1 MTESKKLTAT
11 ELSQHN
17 KPDDCWIVIAGQIWD
32 VTDFAPQHPGGSQI
46 IFQFAGQDATQVYD
60 EVHPPP
66 LIQKTLTI
74 SKLKGNLH
82 PSSHITLPK
91 PSANAPVQNSG
102 ANHGFPPLA
111 SILSAQ
117 DFEKAAKAMFTPK
130 AYAYYSS
137 AATDLVSVNA
147 NISFWSRIWFRPRL
161 LRNVTHVDTTC
172 KIQGVKS
179 SVPFLVAPAA
189 MAKLAHPQG
198 ELAIA
203 RACKRNGVIQ
213 CATIN
218 ASYPIEDI
226 ISEAP
231 DHPFFFQLYVNKN
244 KESSELLLKTVW
256 DLGVRVLFLT
266 VDAPV
271 PGKREADE
279 RVKAETSFSTPMSG
293 TSSSSDAKG
302 SGLTRTLATYIDSGL
317 SWDDLVWLRKV
328 WAGKLVLKGLQSVE
342 DVKLAAEQK
351 VDGVVLSNHG
361 GRNLD
366 TSPPAL
372 LVLLELRKHYPEA
385 FNKMEIYVDGGIRR
399 GTDILKAY
407 CLGAT
412 AVLLGRPFLY
422 SLAYGEQG
430 VERLIDILRDEVET
444 GMRLLGVTIL
454 AQLRPGLINTQDI
467 DHLLV
472 HALDEPNQVRLLK
485 SKI

>member
-1 MTESKKLTAT
+1 MKELNLLTAT
-11 ELSQHN
+11 EVSQHN
-17 KPDDCWIVIAGQIWD
+17 TPDDCWIVIAGQIWD
-32 VTDFAPQHPGGSQI
+32 LTDFAPQHPGGSQI
-46 IFQFAGQDATQVYD
+46 IFKFAGQDATQIYN
-60 EVHPPP
+60 EIHPPP

-74 SKLKGNLH
+74 SKLKGTLR
-82 PSSHITLPK
+82 PSSHNTLPA
-91 PSANAPVQNSG
+91 PSAQAPAQNSG
-102 ANHGFPPLA
+102 AKNGFPPLA

-117 DFEKAAKAMFTPK
+117 DFEKAAKAKLTPK

-147 NISFWSRIWFRPRL
+147 NTSFWSRIWFRPRL

-172 KIQGVKS
+172 KIQGVTS

-213 CATIN
+213 CASIN
-218 ASYPIEDI
+218 ASYPVEDI

-244 KESSELLLKTVW
+244 KESSELLLKRVW

-279 RVKAETSFSTPMSG
+279 RVKAETSISTPMSG
-293 TSSSSDAKG
+293 TSSSSDEKG

-317 SWDDLVWLRKV
+317 SWDDLIWARKA

-342 DVKLAAEQK
+342 DVKLAAEHR

-366 TSPPAL
+366 TSPPSL
-372 LVLLELRKHYPEA
+372 LVLLELRKHFPVA
-385 FNKMEIYVDGGIRR
+385 FSKMEIYIDGGITR
-399 GTDILKAY
+399 GTDVLKAY

-422 SLAYGEQG
+422 SLAYGEEG

-444 GMRLLGVTIL
+444 GMRLLGVTSL

-467 DHLLV
+467 DHLLA
-472 HALDEPNQVRLLK
+472 HSLDEPNEVQYLK